1 MVYIFSV
8 GWISLFCNSLLLL
21 VHNNYCHM
29 TLYLC
34 HYITSM
40 LQNDKM
46 FEIYYTEYFILRF
59 IRTWYNSVVYQ
70 KSIDDSTVYETTVL
84 IAYLSIEVISEISLF
99 LLLYF
104 LFFKKISEMNKNLSL
119 LLNAFKSH

>member
-1 MVYIFSV
+1 
-8 GWISLFCNSLLLL
+8 
-21 VHNNYCHM
+21 
-29 TLYLC
+29 
-34 HYITSM
+34 M

-119 LLNAFKSH
+119 LLNAFKSHQLYIII

>member
-1 MVYIFSV
+1 
-8 GWISLFCNSLLLL
+8 
-21 VHNNYCHM
+21 
-29 TLYLC
+29 
-34 HYITSM
+34 M

-119 LLNAFKSH
+119 LLNAFK

>member
-1 MVYIFSV
+1 
-8 GWISLFCNSLLLL
+8 
-21 VHNNYCHM
+21 
-29 TLYLC
+29 
-34 HYITSM
+34 M

-104 LFFKKISEMNKNLSL
+104 LFFKKISEMNKNLSS

>member
-1 MVYIFSV
+1 
-8 GWISLFCNSLLLL
+8 
-21 VHNNYCHM
+21 
-29 TLYLC
+29 
-34 HYITSM
+34 M
-40 LQNDKM
+40 LQNEKM

-70 KSIDDSTVYETTVL
+70 KSIDDSTVYETTLL

-104 LFFKKISEMNKNLSL
+104 LFFKKISEMNKNLSP
-119 LLNAFKSH
+119 LLNAFKSHQLYIII

>member
-1 MVYIFSV
+1 
-8 GWISLFCNSLLLL
+8 
-21 VHNNYCHM
+21 
-29 TLYLC
+29 
-34 HYITSM
+34 M

-104 LFFKKISEMNKNLSL
+104 LFFKKISEMNKT
-119 LLNAFKSH
+119 SHYY

>member
-1 MVYIFSV
+1 
-8 GWISLFCNSLLLL
+8 
-21 VHNNYCHM
+21 
-29 TLYLC
+29 
-34 HYITSM
+34 M

-70 KSIDDSTVYETTVL
+70 KSIDDSTVYETTLL

>member
-1 MVYIFSV
+1 
-8 GWISLFCNSLLLL
+8 
-21 VHNNYCHM
+21 
-29 TLYLC
+29 
-34 HYITSM
+34 M

-70 KSIDDSTVYETTVL
+70 KSIDDSTVYETTLL

-104 LFFKKISEMNKNLSL
+104 LFLKKISEMNKNLSP
-119 LLNAFKSH
+119 LLNAFKSHQLYIII

>member
-1 MVYIFSV
+1 
-8 GWISLFCNSLLLL
+8 
-21 VHNNYCHM
+21 
-29 TLYLC
+29 
-34 HYITSM
+34 M

>member
-1 MVYIFSV
+1 
-8 GWISLFCNSLLLL
+8 
-21 VHNNYCHM
+21 
-29 TLYLC
+29 
-34 HYITSM
+34 M
-40 LQNDKM
+40 LPNDKM

>member
-1 MVYIFSV
+1 
-8 GWISLFCNSLLLL
+8 
-21 VHNNYCHM
+21 
-29 TLYLC
+29 
-34 HYITSM
+34 M

-119 LLNAFKSH
+119 LLNTFKSH

>member
-1 MVYIFSV
+1 
-8 GWISLFCNSLLLL
+8 
-21 VHNNYCHM
+21 
-29 TLYLC
+29 
-34 HYITSM
+34 M

-59 IRTWYNSVVYQ
+59 IRTLYNSVVYQ
-70 KSIDDSTVYETTVL
+70 KSIDDSTVYETTLL
-84 IAYLSIEVISEISLF
+84 IAYLSIEVISEISLL

>member
-1 MVYIFSV
+1 
-8 GWISLFCNSLLLL
+8 
-21 VHNNYCHM
+21 
-29 TLYLC
+29 
-34 HYITSM
+34 M

-84 IAYLSIEVISEISLF
+84 IAYLSIEVISEIFLF

>member
-1 MVYIFSV
+1 
-8 GWISLFCNSLLLL
+8 
-21 VHNNYCHM
+21 
-29 TLYLC
+29 
-34 HYITSM
+34 M

-84 IAYLSIEVISEISLF
+84 IAYLSIEVISEISEISLF

>member
-1 MVYIFSV
+1 
-8 GWISLFCNSLLLL
+8 
-21 VHNNYCHM
+21 
-29 TLYLC
+29 
-34 HYITSM
+34 M

-70 KSIDDSTVYETTVL
+70 KSIDDSTVYETTLL

-104 LFFKKISEMNKNLSL
+104 LFFKKISEMNKNLSP

>member
-1 MVYIFSV
+1 
-8 GWISLFCNSLLLL
+8 
-21 VHNNYCHM
+21 
-29 TLYLC
+29 
-34 HYITSM
+34 M

-70 KSIDDSTVYETTVL
+70 KSIDDSTVYETTLL

-104 LFFKKISEMNKNLSL
+104 LFFKKISEMNKNLSP
-119 LLNAFKSH
+119 LLNAFKSHQLYIII

>member
-1 MVYIFSV
+1 
-8 GWISLFCNSLLLL
+8 
-21 VHNNYCHM
+21 
-29 TLYLC
+29 
-34 HYITSM
+34 M

-104 LFFKKISEMNKNLSL
+104 LFFKKISEMNKNLSP
-119 LLNAFKSH
+119 LLNAFKSHQLYIII

>member
-1 MVYIFSV
+1 
-8 GWISLFCNSLLLL
+8 
-21 VHNNYCHM
+21 
-29 TLYLC
+29 
-34 HYITSM
+34 M

-84 IAYLSIEVISEISLF
+84 IAYLSIEVYQRYLCFYYCIFSFS
-99 LLLYF
+99 
-104 LFFKKISEMNKNLSL
+104 KK
-119 LLNAFKSH
+119 